1 MVKFPFRVLP
11 KRSLGVDIGTWAIR
25 IVELSEW
32 KGRIRLENY
41 GEIKTL
47 LLSEKPFKMFKRSAL
62 LLPAH
67 RTGES
72 LKELLKKAGVK
83 SKGVSFS
90 IPDFSTFFTA
100 IDFPS
105 MGKKELEDAV
115 RYEARRHIPLPL
127 SEVVLDWQLIN
138 KKVPPEKEKKEGKEG
153 KEGKVRVL
161 LVAVPK
167 EVIGQYQGTA
177 EAAQLELFSLEAE
190 VFSLIRALRGDLA
203 KISAL
208 IEIGAQSTTVSII
221 EGEELKTT
229 HSFDVSGNELT
240 QTLSRSLEIGYE
252 EAEVLKKIK
261 GIKSE
266 GSVKEVLMPLI
277 DLILTETKRVLENF
291 VKEEERKVEKL
302 ILAGG
307 TALLPGLKEYFSKQ
321 LGKEII
327 LANPFKEFFYPA
339 ILEETLKDIGPT
351 FAIATG
357 IAKRALE

>member
-1 MVKFPFRVLP
+1 MLKFPFRVLP

-100 IDFPS
+100 IEFPS

-115 RYEARRHIPLPL
+115 RYEARRHVPLPL

-138 KKVPPEKEKKEGKEG
+138 RKVPPEKKE

-167 EVIGQYQGTA
+167 EVIGQYQGAA

-252 EAEVLKKIK
+252 EAEVLKKTK

-277 DLILTETKRVLENF
+277 DLILTETKRVLGNF

-321 LGKEII
+321 LGKEVII
-327 LANPFKEFFYPA
+327 ANPFKEFFYPA
-339 ILEETLKDIGPT
+339 ILEETLKEIGPT
-351 FAIATG
+351 FAIAAG

>member
-1 MVKFPFRVLP
+1 MLKFPFRVLP

-47 LLSEKPFKMFKRSAL
+47 LLSEKPFRMFKRSAL
-62 LLPAH
+62 LLPAQ

-72 LKELLKKAGVK
+72 LKELLKTAGAK

-138 KKVPPEKEKKEGKEG
+138 KKVPPEKEE
-153 KEGKVRVL
+153 KVRVL

-167 EVIGQYQGTA
+167 EVIEQYQGTA

-229 HSFDVSGNELT
+229 YSFDVSGNELT
-240 QTLSRSLEIGYE
+240 QTLSRSLEISYE
-252 EAEVLKKIK
+252 EAEVLKKTK
-261 GIKSE
+261 GIESE
-266 GSVKEVLMPLI
+266 GTVKEVLMPLI
-277 DLILTETKRVLENF
+277 DLILTETKRVLGNF
-291 VKEEERKVEKL
+291 TKEEERKVEKL

-351 FAIATG
+351 FAIAAG

>member
-1 MVKFPFRVLP
+1 MVKIPFRVLP
-11 KRSLGVDIGTWAIR
+11 KRSLGVDVGTWAIR

-62 LLPAH
+62 LLPAQ

-100 IDFPS
+100 IEFPS

-115 RYEARRHIPLPL
+115 RYEARRHVPLPL

-138 KKVPPEKEKKEGKEG
+138 RKVPPEKKE

-161 LVAVPK
+161 LVAVPR
-167 EVIGQYQGTA
+167 EVIGQYQGAA

-190 VFSLIRALRGDLA
+190 VFSLIRALRGDLV

-277 DLILTETKRVLENF
+277 DLILTEIKRVLGNF
-291 VKEEERKVEKL
+291 TKEEERKVEKL

-321 LGKEII
+321 LGKEVII
-327 LANPFKEFFYPA
+327 ANPFKEFFYPA
-339 ILEETLKDIGPT
+339 ILEETLKEIGPT

>member
-1 MVKFPFRVLP
+1 MLKFPFRVLP

-62 LLPAH
+62 LLPAQ

-83 SKGVSFS
+83 SRGVSFS

-100 IDFPS
+100 IEFPS

-115 RYEARRHIPLPL
+115 RYEARRHVPLPL

-138 KKVPPEKEKKEGKEG
+138 RKVPPEKKE

-167 EVIGQYQGTA
+167 EVIGQYQGAA

-277 DLILTETKRVLENF
+277 DLILTETKRVLVNF

-339 ILEETLKDIGPT
+339 ILEETLKEIGPT

>member
-1 MVKFPFRVLP
+1 MLKIPFRVLP

-83 SKGVSFS
+83 SRGVSFS

-100 IDFPS
+100 IEFPS

-115 RYEARRHIPLPL
+115 RYEARRHVPLPL

-138 KKVPPEKEKKEGKEG
+138 RKVPPEKKE

-161 LVAVPK
+161 LVAVPR
-167 EVIGQYQGTA
+167 EVIGQYQGAA

-190 VFSLIRALRGDLA
+190 VFSLIRALRGDLV

-277 DLILTETKRVLENF
+277 DLILTEIKRVLGNF
-291 VKEEERKVEKL
+291 TKEEERKVEKL

-321 LGKEII
+321 LGKEVII
-327 LANPFKEFFYPA
+327 ANPFKEFFYPA
-339 ILEETLKDIGPT
+339 ILEETLKEIGPT

>member
-1 MVKFPFRVLP
+1 MVKIPFRVLP

-62 LLPAH
+62 LLPAQ

-100 IDFPS
+100 IEFPS

-115 RYEARRHIPLPL
+115 RYEARRHVPLPL

-138 KKVPPEKEKKEGKEG
+138 RKVPPEKEGKEG

-167 EVIGQYQGTA
+167 EVIEQYQGAA

-203 KISAL
+203 KISGL

-240 QTLSRSLEIGYE
+240 QTLSRSLEISYE
-252 EAEVLKKIK
+252 EAEVLKKTK

-266 GSVKEVLMPLI
+266 GTVKEVLMPLI
-277 DLILTETKRVLENF
+277 DLILTETKRVLGNF
-291 VKEEERKVEKL
+291 TKEEERKVEKL